1 MAQPTAEQLKEIE
14 AACELCSTG
23 IGPQRAEAECY
34 VAGLRSSE
42 NAIATAHF
50 IITNSQ
56 NDHACFHAA
65 IMLKEATLRDW

>member
-23 IGPQRAEAECY
+23 IGPQRAEAERY
-34 VAGLRSSE
+34 VVGLRSSE